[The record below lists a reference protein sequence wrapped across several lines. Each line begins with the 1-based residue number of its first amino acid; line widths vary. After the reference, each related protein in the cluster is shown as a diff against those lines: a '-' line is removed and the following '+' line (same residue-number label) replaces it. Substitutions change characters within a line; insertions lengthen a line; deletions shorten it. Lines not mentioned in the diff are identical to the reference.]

1 MPTLKVV
8 LHGEKTFEK
17 ISQKILS
24 KTQKFVRKVSE
35 AEFRYGQTI
44 FLQFSLIL
52 LIILK
57 LMVLQN
63 FICKL
68 QIQSTIEQLRWTFF
82 MEMINVLYPLV
93 LFIGELHRG
102 CLTGF

>member
-1 MPTLKVV
+1 
-8 LHGEKTFEK
+8 
-17 ISQKILS
+17 
-24 KTQKFVRKVSE
+24 
-35 AEFRYGQTI
+35 
-44 FLQFSLIL
+44 
-52 LIILK
+52 
-57 LMVLQN
+57 MVLQN